1 MPATGPRRADAGRA
15 PAFKPAYLIHGDDHG
30 RIAER
35 RARLRS
41 IAESASGAQGLELFE
56 GDASAPDTVAAALN
70 AMTFALG
77 RRFLIVEG
85 TERWKDKELDA
96 LAAALA
102 DPPADTTVTFFAR
115 EDGRFKAPQRL
126 HDVVQAA
133 GGDIAVEATVKPWEL
148 PKWVSARARELG
160 LDLSADAARALVAH
174 VGERQQRLLRELEKI
189 ELDLRESNPTNPGD
203 PQAPISV
210 DAETVA
216 ELTAASSE
224 RKVWTLADQLLS
236 GDGARAAQV
245 FIELRGQG
253 ARLGSMVFS
262 LSSRL
267 RDAHRVAAAL
277 ERGDAPAEAKR
288 GLRMPPRAQDQLV
301 ADARRMGAER
311 LRRAVALV
319 AELEAASHGGG
330 SGAASE
336 DTRALL
342 AINEITA

>member
-1 MPATGPRRADAGRA
+1 VA

-35 RARLRS
+35 RARLRTL
-41 IAESASGAQGLELFE
+41 AEQGSGAQGLELFE
-56 GDASAPDTVAAALN
+56 GDAATPDAVAAALN
-70 AMTFALG
+70 AMTFAMG
-77 RRFLIVEG
+77 RRFLIVDG
-85 TERWKDKELDA
+85 TERWKDKEMDA
-96 LAAALA
+96 LAAALK

-115 EDGRFKAPQRL
+115 EDGRFKAPKRL
-126 HDVVQAA
+126 HDAVSAA
-133 GGDIAVEATVKPWEL
+133 GGDIALEASVKPWEL
-148 PKWVSARARELG
+148 PKWVTARARELG

-189 ELDLRESNPTNPGD
+189 DLDLRTPGSD
-203 PQAPISV
+203 AKATISV

-245 FIELRGQG
+245 FVELRSQGQ
-253 ARLGSMVFS
+253 RLGSMMFS

-277 ERGDAPAEAKR
+277 ERGESPAEAKR
-288 GLRMPPRAQDQLV
+288 GLRMPPRAQDQLLN
-301 ADARRMGAER
+301 DARRMGAER

-330 SGAASE
+330 TGAASE

-342 AINEITA
+342 AISEITA